1 MKLKNCKYHNRMVV
15 VLLVMQFL
23 DVVSAK
29 RGKNQ
34 LKEF

>member
-23 DVVSAK
+23 DVGAK
-29 RGKNQ
+29 RGE
-34 LKEF
+34 KELEDF